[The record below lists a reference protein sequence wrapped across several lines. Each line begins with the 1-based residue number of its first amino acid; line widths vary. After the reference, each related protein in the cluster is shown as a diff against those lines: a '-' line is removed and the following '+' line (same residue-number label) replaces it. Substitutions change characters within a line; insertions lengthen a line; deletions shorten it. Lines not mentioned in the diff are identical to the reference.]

1 MGRERGGQERYRECV
16 MGRSNQWVPPEQIGA
31 MTSSYGKQQG
41 VGWREVGGRKRER
54 KSERAKAET
63 RAPTVTH
70 SASRGPST
78 RMDKS

>member
-1 MGRERGGQERYRECV
+1 MGTPGANRSHDIIVWQAARSGVARSWGGERERE
-16 MGRSNQWVPPEQIGA
+16 
-31 MTSSYGKQQG
+31 
-41 VGWREVGGRKRER
+41 
-54 KSERAKAET
+54 SERAKAET

>member
-1 MGRERGGQERYRECV
+1 MGTPGANRSHDIIVWQAARSGVARSWGEKERE
-16 MGRSNQWVPPEQIGA
+16 
-31 MTSSYGKQQG
+31 K
-41 VGWREVGGRKRER
+41 ER